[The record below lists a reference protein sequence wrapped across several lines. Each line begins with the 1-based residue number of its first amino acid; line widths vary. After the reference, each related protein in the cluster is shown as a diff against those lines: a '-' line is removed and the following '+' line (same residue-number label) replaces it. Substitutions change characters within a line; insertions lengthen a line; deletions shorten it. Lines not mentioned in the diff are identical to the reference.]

1 MKIIKNNKTI
11 PVIILILFIALSLCG
26 CAIKEEQKKTQLS
39 PNVFN
44 ALSVYRK
51 SPQGIFLK
59 TWKIIK
65 NEHLD
70 KTYNH
75 QNWDKWKD
83 RYFDKIKT
91 KEDAYI
97 AIDTMIE
104 SLNDPYTR
112 FLKPSD
118 FQEQNRSIDAKLYGI
133 GVHIANKNN
142 QSVIIHVID
151 DTPAKEVGLKAGDV
165 ILKINNISAKGL
177 DVKQV
182 ADKVRGQAG
191 TQVTLTLLR
200 NKKLIV
206 KKITRREIDIKSVEY
221 KVLDKKYAYIHILTF
236 ISNETSIEMAQA
248 LASTR
253 KTDGIIID
261 LRGNYGGLLPNAV
274 FIANMFIKKGAIV
287 SIVNKD
293 GNKETIYAEPFD
305 LYMDKPVVILINQAS
320 ASASEILSGALKDHK
335 KAILVGEKSFGK
347 GLVQKIIGLPD
358 GSGINIT
365 VAKYLTPKGTDIN
378 KKGIQPDYKVKMTEK
393 DFLSNRDPQLDKAK
407 QILASEIFKRSRTA
421 AIAK

>member
-1 MKIIKNNKTI
+1 MNIKKYFKNINI
-11 PVIILILFIALSLCG
+11 IILILFLTIGLCS
-26 CAIKEEQKKTQLS
+26 CAIKEQSIEQPTQNVLS
-39 PNVFN
+39 TLGSF
-44 ALSVYRK
+44 RK

-75 QNWDKWKD
+75 QDWDKWRE
-83 RYFDKIKT
+83 RYYDKIKT
-91 KEDAYI
+91 KEDAYL

-112 FLKPSD
+112 FLRPSD
-118 FQEQNRSIDAKLYGI
+118 FQEQNRNIDAKLFGI

-142 QSVIIHVID
+142 QPVIIHIID
-151 DTPAKEVGLKAGDV
+151 GTPAKEVGLKTGDI
-165 ILKINNISAKGL
+165 ILKINNISAKGM

-182 ADKVRGQAG
+182 ADRVRGQAG

-200 NKKLIV
+200 NKKTIV

-221 KVLDKKYAYIHILTF
+221 KILDNKYAYIHILTF

-253 KTDGIIID
+253 NTDGIIID

-305 LYMDKPVVILINQAS
+305 IYMNKPVVVLINQAS

-347 GLVQKIIGLPD
+347 GLVQKIISLPD

-365 VAKYLTPKGTDIN
+365 VAKYLTPKGIDIN
-378 KKGIQPDYKVKMTEK
+378 KKGINPDYKVKFTEK
-393 DFLSNRDPQLDKAK
+393 DFLQNRDPQLDKAK
-407 QILASEIFKRSRTA
+407 QLLAVEILKHPKTA
-421 AIAK
+421 AAVR

>member
-1 MKIIKNNKTI
+1 MKNIKN
-11 PVIILILFIALSLCG
+11 LFCIVLLTVFLSLNLSG
-26 CAIKEEQKKTQLS
+26 CNLKEQQKQEPVQNVLS
-39 PNVFN
+39 N
-44 ALSVYRK
+44 LSSYRK
-51 SPQGIFLK
+51 SPQGIFIK

-83 RYFDKIKT
+83 RYYDKIKT
-91 KEDAYI
+91 KEDAYL

-112 FLKPSD
+112 FLRPSD
-118 FQEQNRSIDAKLYGI
+118 FQEQTRTIDAKLYGI
-133 GVHIANKNN
+133 GVHIANRNN
-142 QSVIIHVID
+142 QPVVIHVID
-151 DTPAKEVGLKAGDV
+151 DTPAKEAGLKAGDI

-177 DVKQV
+177 DVKQT
-182 ADKVRGQAG
+182 ADKVRGKAG
-191 TQVTLTLLR
+191 TPVTLTLLR
-200 NKKLIV
+200 KKQILV
-206 KKITRREIDIKSVEY
+206 KKITRKEINIKSVEY
-221 KVLDKKYAYIHILTF
+221 KILDNKYAYIHILSF
-236 ISNETSIEMAQA
+236 ISNETSIETAQA

-253 KTDGIIID
+253 NTEGIILD

-274 FIANMFIKKGAIV
+274 FIANMFIKKGALV

-293 GNKETIYAEPFD
+293 GYKETIYAEPFD
-305 LYMDKPVVILINQAS
+305 IYMDKPIIVLINQAS

-365 VAKYLTPKGTDIN
+365 IAKYLTPNGTDIN
-378 KKGIQPDYKVKMTEK
+378 KKGIQPDYKVKFTEK
-393 DFLSNRDPQLDKAK
+393 DFLSNHDPQLAKAK
-407 QILASEIFKRSRTA
+407 QILAGEILKRSHTA
-421 AIAK
+421 VSASMK